1 MASATIGDSHDDLNS
16 RGGSRWPENRK
27 VYTRRHRLKASK
39 TCNDK
44 DTLATTTSGAESHRS
59 AAPSTSGNPTP
70 IPPEV
75 SCTTLAT
82 NSAAPDI
89 STLSTPPDRTDGA
102 RLVPE
107 YPADVVTEQS
117 LSHGSPIKP
126 LQEQPQDIPSSA
138 ENLKNISSVCRS
150 DEPLQTVEVRAEN
163 TRESSPFS
171 DENGLSNGREVDV
184 LALPAEN
191 GAQNDGNAN
200 GVVKP
205 LVITSIDDRIRF
217 KLYKETPLIEI
228 KELRKKLECELDDV
242 SRLVKQFEAKELQLA
257 SYSTQI
263 SNSIIS
269 NNSNHISNGGA
280 NIGAYIHPQPQPQQ
294 PRINVVDRRLSV
306 RVNSEVG
313 HQETRPVI
321 LSRMNSD
328 MGAPRNLEP
337 RTYSRQLSVAVMENN
352 HKGGEFVEKEK
363 RTPKAN
369 QYYRNSEFL
378 LGKDRLPP
386 ESNKRLKTNSGR
398 KHSRGQ
404 ERGFGFGFA
413 FDKRKNQVFK
423 NCSSLLQRLMKHKHG
438 WVFNEPVNVKT
449 LGLVDYHDIIKH
461 PMDLGTI
468 KTRLS
473 QNLYKSP
480 WEFAEDVRLVFSN
493 AMTYNPKGHDVHI
506 MAEQLLQIFEE
517 RWGIIETEYNP
528 HWRYPMYQDGGL
540 PTPTSGKA
548 PPQSYFAPP
557 SVVQAPAYSL
567 APIPLYA
574 PAAPQM
580 MSTDRPESIIQRP
593 HAVRTSVPRKPK
605 AKDPDKRDM
614 TYDEKQ
620 RLSTNLQGLPAEKL
634 DVIVQIIKKR
644 NTAVSQQGDEIE
656 VDIDVVDT
664 ETLWELDRFVTNYK
678 KSLSKNKR
686 KAELALQ
693 ARSVANKNGA
703 FTNQTPADANG
714 QIASG
719 AAFQKSNAEGERQG
733 IDGSKSSSSS
743 GSTSESG
750 STSSDSDSD
759 SSSGDDSDAGHSPKT

>member
-44 DTLATTTSGAESHRS
+44 DTLATTASGAESHRS
-59 AAPSTSGNPTP
+59 AAPSTSGNPAP

-102 RLVPE
+102 RLVTE

-117 LSHGSPIKP
+117 LSRGSPNKS

-138 ENLKNISSVCRS
+138 ENLKNLSSVCRA
-150 DEPLQTVEVRAEN
+150 DEPLQTVEVRTEN

-228 KELRKKLECELDDV
+228 KELRKKLECELDHV

-263 SNSIIS
+263 SSSIIS

-313 HQETRPVI
+313 HQETRPMI

-328 MGAPRNLEP
+328 MGVPRNLEP

-528 HWRYPMYQDGGL
+528 HWRYPMYHDGGL

-557 SVVQAPAYSL
+557 SVVQSPAYAL

-580 MSTDRPESIIQRP
+580 MSTDRPESVIQRP
-593 HAVRTSVPRKPK
+593 HAVRASVPRKPK

-693 ARSVANKNGA
+693 ARTVANKNGA
-703 FTNQTPADANG
+703 FANPTLADANG

-719 AAFQKSNAEGERQG
+719 AAFQKSNAEGEKQG